1 MMPILPKRTPMMT
14 ENPRMIDKISA
25 IMITR
30 NLIGEGLLYTKQ
42 LLELN
47 LTETNVGYSVVDFAG
62 FLRDCLNAGMFPLS
76 TKEKS

>member
-1 MMPILPKRTPMMT
+1 MMPILPNRTPTMT

-25 IMITR
+25 VMITR
-30 NLIGEGLLYTKQ
+30 NLINESFLYTKQ

-47 LTETNVGYSVVDFAG
+47 LTETNVGYSVVNFNV
-62 FLRDCLNAGMFPLS
+62 FLRDCLNAGMFPLY